1 MTKEYALA
9 ATSRKFSNLM
19 DGDVLPNVGVVQII
33 NYYESLIIDKILSTV
48 NKGNIESNFQEDQ
61 IEEYLNEADFWD
73 GDESNNF
80 QQ

>member
-19 DGDVLPNVGVVQII
+19 DGDVLPNVGIVQII
-33 NYYESLIIDKILSTV
+33 TYYESLISNKIPLVV
-48 NKGNIESNFQEDQ
+48 NKSNIEYNFQEDE
-61 IEEYLNEADFWD
+61 IEEYLNEADYWD

-80 QQ
+80 